1 MPAPA
6 IQAVL
11 FDCDG
16 VLADSEAIASGI
28 VAEDL
33 TARGWPMTAREAEHL
48 FLGLSLP
55 MMVPM
60 IAERVALPDGWAMAL
75 TRRIVTAMTTAVVP
89 IQGAAAAVA
98 GVRAMGL
105 GHAVGSNSSRAELAA
120 KLARLGFDGIFAGRV
135 VSYEDV
141 AAAKPAPDIWLRC
154 AALVGAEPARCV
166 VVEDSV
172 AGVRAGRA
180 AGMRVL
186 GYAPDGS
193 GAALAAAGAE
203 PFARMH
209 ALPGLI
215 AGIIA
220 ERTGA

>member
-1 MPAPA
+1 VPGQV
-6 IQAVL
+6 IDAVL

-16 VLADSEAIASGI
+16 VLADSEAIANAI

-33 TARGWPMTAREAEHL
+33 TARGWTMTREEAEHR

-60 IAERVALPDGWAMAL
+60 IAARIAIPDDWARTVTLRIVAAMAEQ
-75 TRRIVTAMTTAVVP
+75 VTP
-89 IQGAAAAVA
+89 IPGAVA
-98 GVRAMGL
+98 AIAAVRAMGL

-120 KLARLGFDGIFAGRV
+120 KLARLGLDGIFAGRV

-141 AAAKPAPDIWLRC
+141 AAGKPAPDIWLRC
-154 AALVGAEPARCV
+154 AALVGAAPSRCV

-172 AGVRAGRA
+172 TGARAGRA

-186 GYAPDGS
+186 GYAPNGTA
-193 GAALAAAGAE
+193 AALAAAGAE
-203 PFARMH
+203 PFARMED
-209 ALPGLI
+209 LPG
-215 AGIIA
+215 IILA
-220 ERTGA
+220 RSGA

>member
-1 MPAPA
+1 MVA
-6 IQAVL
+6 AVL

-16 VLADSEAIASGI
+16 VLADSEAIANTI
-28 VAEDL
+28 IAEDL
-33 TARGWPMTAREAEHL
+33 TARGWPMTRHEAEQR

-60 IAERVALPDGWAMAL
+60 IAARVALPEGWAYETTM
-75 TRRIVTAMTTAVVP
+75 RIVGAMATEVVP

-105 GHAVGSNSSRAELAA
+105 AHAVGSNSSRAELAA
-120 KLARLGFDGIFAGRV
+120 KLARLGLDGIFEGRV

-141 AAAKPAPDIWLRC
+141 AAGKPAPDIWLRC
-154 AALVGAEPARCV
+154 AALVGTPPERCV
-166 VVEDSV
+166 VIEDSV
-172 AGVRAGRA
+172 TGVRAGRA

-186 GYAPDGS
+186 GYAPNGTA
-193 GAALAAAGAE
+193 AALAAEGAE
-203 PFARMH
+203 PFARMD

-215 AGIIA
+215 EAIIA
-220 ERTGA
+220 ERRGA